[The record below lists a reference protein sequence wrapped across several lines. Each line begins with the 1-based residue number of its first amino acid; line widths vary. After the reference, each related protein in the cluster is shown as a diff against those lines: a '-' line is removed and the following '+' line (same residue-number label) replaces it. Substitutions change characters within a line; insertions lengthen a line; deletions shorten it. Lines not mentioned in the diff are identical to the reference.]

1 MNAKLL
7 ERQVAL
13 AGVALLAAV
22 GSLALGR
29 EAPVDAPEVPVSA
42 EPAPPAVGRW
52 YEAPVG
58 TYGPGFYG
66 RTTTCGVTL
75 ERSTKGVAHPIL
87 PCGARIVIAFGGN
100 TVETRV
106 LDRGPYGAGRDFALT
121 QALAE
126 ELGLSGVRIVRWRF
140 PERSR

>member
-1 MNAKLL
+1 VNAKLL

-13 AGVALLAAV
+13 AGVALLAAL

-29 EAPVDAPEVPVSA
+29 SGAESAPEALPVVP
-42 EPAPPAVGRW
+42 PAPPAVGRW

-58 TYGPGFYG
+58 TYGPGFFG
-66 RTTTCGVTL
+66 RTTSCGVALT
-75 ERSTKGVAHPIL
+75 RSTKGVAHPIL
-87 PCGARIVIAFGGN
+87 PCGARLVVAFGGR
-100 TVETRV
+100 TVETAV
-106 LDRGPYGAGRDFALT
+106 VDRGPYGPGREFALT

-140 PERSR
+140 PERAR

>member
-13 AGVALLAAV
+13 AGVALLAV
-22 GSLALGR
+22 LGSLALGR
-29 EAPVDAPEVPVSA
+29 AGAADAPEVLGAVP
-42 EPAPPAVGRW
+42 PAPPAVGRW

-58 TYGPGFYG
+58 AYGPGFYG
-66 RTTTCGVTL
+66 RTTSCGVALT
-75 ERSTKGVAHPIL
+75 RSTRGVAHPIL
-87 PCGARIVIAFGGN
+87 PCGARIVVAFGGR
-100 TVETRV
+100 TVETKV
-106 LDRGPYGAGRDFALT
+106 MDRGPYGPGREFALT

-140 PERSR
+140 PERGR

>member
-13 AGVALLAAV
+13 AGVALLAAL

-29 EAPVDAPEVPVSA
+29 ESAPEAVAPPVAA

-66 RTTTCGVTL
+66 RTTACGVSL
-75 ERSTKGVAHPIL
+75 ERSTKGIAHPIL
-87 PCGARIVIAFGGN
+87 PCGARIVIEFGGKS
-100 TVETRV
+100 VETRV
-106 LDRGPYGAGRDFALT
+106 VDRGPYGPGRDFALT